1 MANENFGFR
10 TCHCLTR
17 HVLWLS
23 WRQSCTADMEIAD
36 LFPVCIIIREVGA
49 ICAGIIRPQ
58 ARRAVCG
65 SPSLRPAADVC
76 KGMGG
81 GCGLFQFSSLLFASC
96 FRYGLIASCLRPNG
110 LRPKFASEECV
121 RSLRLKC
128 VRAVGILFY
137 ALSRSRGSRR
147 RLRPAGGSIIVRI
160 PVPITYSA
168 SGCRHQY
175 Q

>member
-1 MANENFGFR
+1 MSLSDAACIMAVVGAIVYCGYGDR
-10 TCHCLTR
+10 R
-17 HVLWLS
+17 PLS
-23 WRQSCTADMEIAD
+23 RLYHHRA
-36 LFPVCIIIREVGA
+36 VRA

-65 SPSLRPAADVC
+65 NPYLRPAADAC

-147 RLRPAGGSIIVRI
+147 RLWPAGGSIIVRI
-160 PVPITYSA
+160 PVLISLFRIRLPSSISV
-168 SGCRHQY
+168 SVVCLRRL
-175 Q
+175 

>member
-1 MANENFGFR
+1 MYYGCR
-10 TCHCLTR
+10 GG
-17 HVLWLS
+17 
-23 WRQSCTADMEIAD
+23 QSCTAGMEIAD
-36 LFPVCIIIREVGA
+36 LFPVCIIIRAVRA
-49 ICAGIIRPQ
+49 ICADIIRPQ

-65 SPSLRPAADVC
+65 NPSLRPAADAC

-128 VRAVGILFY
+128 VRSLRLKCVRAVGILFY
-137 ALSRSRGSRR
+137 TLSRSRGSRR

-160 PVPITYSA
+160 PVLIAYSA

>member
-23 WRQSCTADMEIAD
+23 WGQSCTAGMEIAD

-65 SPSLRPAADVC
+65 NPSLRPAADAY

-81 GCGLFQFSSLLFASC
+81 GCGLFLFSSLLFASC

-147 RLRPAGGSIIVRI
+147 RLRPADGSIIVRI
-160 PVPITYSA
+160 PVLIAYSA